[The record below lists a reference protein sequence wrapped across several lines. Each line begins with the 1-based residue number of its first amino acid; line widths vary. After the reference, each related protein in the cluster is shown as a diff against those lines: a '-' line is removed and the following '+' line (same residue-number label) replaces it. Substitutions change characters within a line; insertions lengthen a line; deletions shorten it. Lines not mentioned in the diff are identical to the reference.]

1 MIGYYAH
8 YQGHGHCSY
17 AEQLS
22 EHLSE
27 PLQIFTSSQYEFSNG
42 SSVHRLLDEDVDGRE
57 INLPR
62 GYKPRFLHHNPVG
75 LKKITERSRYIL
87 DQVMKNDISLM
98 LVDVSV
104 EVATLCRVASIPYAY
119 RRMPGDR
126 LDTGHIEAYR
136 GAVFLFAYY
145 PQEMEDADMPSWIK
159 EKTFYTGFISPA
171 GLEVITTGIT
181 KDMSGEPQSI
191 LVIMGMGGHDFTA
204 DDILQLAQEYP
215 DAEIQTIGK
224 YYAIPSAPNYT
235 HHGVVDDITD
245 YAAEAD
251 VIITAC
257 GSSTVSTLLAMRR
270 KFICVP
276 QKRPYNEQHRI
287 ADFLVEQQLAVQLLR
302 SDFKRAIKELQ
313 TLPKKVPDS
322 FIPGDMSGFAN
333 SLKDFTHRLVN
344 DRELVTIN

>member
-1 MIGYYAH
+1 
-8 YQGHGHCSY
+8 
-17 AEQLS
+17 
-22 EHLSE
+22 
-27 PLQIFTSSQYEFSNG
+27 
-42 SSVHRLLDEDVDGRE
+42 
-57 INLPR
+57 
-62 GYKPRFLHHNPVG
+62 
-75 LKKITERSRYIL
+75 
-87 DQVMKNDISLM
+87 
-98 LVDVSV
+98 
-104 EVATLCRVASIPYAY
+104 
-119 RRMPGDR
+119 
-126 LDTGHIEAYR
+126 
-136 GAVFLFAYY
+136 
-145 PQEMEDADMPSWIK
+145 
-159 EKTFYTGFISPA
+159 
-171 GLEVITTGIT
+171 
-181 KDMSGEPQSI
+181 
-191 LVIMGMGGHDFTA
+191 
-204 DDILQLAQEYP
+204 
-215 DAEIQTIGK
+215 
-224 YYAIPSAPNYT
+224 
-235 HHGVVDDITD
+235 VVDDITD